1 MNREFLK
8 WHSPSLGRDMALLI
22 FGHGGTPFIVF
33 PTSMGRFFDYENHGM
48 IEAVRDRYESGAI
61 QAFCVDSVDAES
73 WYNKGIAPSQRV
85 RRHTQYERYILD
97 EVIPMV
103 RDRNPNPIG
112 ATGCS
117 FGGYHAANLAFRR
130 PDLIEHL
137 VSMGG
142 AFDIKQFLEGYY
154 DDNCYFHCPPDYLP
168 NLTDPWYLERFARMR
183 IVLAVGETDI
193 CRDENQRLSS
203 ILAAKDVPHW
213 LDIWSNAGHGW
224 QWWRDMARKFF

>member
-1 MNREFLK
+1 
-8 WHSPSLGRDMALLI
+8 MALLI
-22 FGHGGTPFIVF
+22 FGHGGTPFVVF
-33 PTSMGRFFDYENHGM
+33 PTSMGRFFDYENQGM
-48 IEAVRDRYESGAI
+48 IEAVRDRYESGAL

-85 RRHTQYERYILD
+85 RRHVQYERYILD
-97 EVIPMV
+97 EVIPMM
-103 RDRNPNPIG
+103 RDRNANPIG

-117 FGGYHAANLAFRR
+117 FGAYHAANLAFRH

-142 AFDIKQFLEGYY
+142 AFDIKQFLDGYY

-183 IVLAVGETDI
+183 IVLAAGETDI

-203 ILAAKDVPHW
+203 ILAAKGIPHW
-213 LDIWSNAGHGW
+213 LDIWGDNAGHDW